1 MKKFAIFLCAVLC
14 LFSAFGCAP
23 TKSDNLVLV
32 CPDGAPAIS
41 AFALKGVNGIDFS
54 VYPSSTAPTSITQ
67 DIRKKSTDIAIL
79 PVNLASKLCASG
91 EDYKMVGVLTHGN
104 LYGVSDDGVTLEN
117 IKGKSVGVIQ
127 LNSVPGYTVKLLLK
141 SLDIPYT
148 DNESEKTSDNVYLF
162 PLNADATAV
171 KSALDSDKADL
182 CIVAEPMCARLVSAF
197 SFTRTVDVQSAYG
210 SFPQAV
216 MVIKTSVLNAKKD
229 KVNEIISALD
239 GYDYTAL
246 NPTSLVDWINLKI
259 TEGATSSLS
268 PVALTEEA
276 LAKSNIRYENASS
289 QRERV
294 KNYLT
299 ALKIFDTPL
308 GTVAENVS
316 DEFFWSNV

>member
-1 MKKFAIFLCAVLC
+1 
-14 LFSAFGCAP
+14 
-23 TKSDNLVLV
+23 
-32 CPDGAPAIS
+32 
-41 AFALKGVNGIDFS
+41 
-54 VYPSSTAPTSITQ
+54 
-67 DIRKKSTDIAIL
+67 
-79 PVNLASKLCASG
+79 
-91 EDYKMVGVLTHGN
+91 
-104 LYGVSDDGVTLEN
+104 
-117 IKGKSVGVIQ
+117 
-127 LNSVPGYTVKLLLK
+127 
-141 SLDIPYT
+141 
-148 DNESEKTSDNVYLF
+148 
-162 PLNADATAV
+162 
-171 KSALDSDKADL
+171 
-182 CIVAEPMCARLVSAF
+182 
-197 SFTRTVDVQSAYG
+197 
-210 SFPQAV
+210 
-216 MVIKTSVLNAKKD
+216 MVIKTSVLNEKKD